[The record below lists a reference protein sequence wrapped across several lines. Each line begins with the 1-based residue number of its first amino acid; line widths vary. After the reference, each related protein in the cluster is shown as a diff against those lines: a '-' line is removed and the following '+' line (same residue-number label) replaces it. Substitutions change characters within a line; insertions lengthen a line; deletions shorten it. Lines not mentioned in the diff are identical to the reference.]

1 MNEKVIQGFAFGI
14 SQVQIRYKKEIE
26 EKIKDV
32 LNVNSSAAYHNYR
45 TGRQKLK
52 TDQALQIQEI
62 FKQYGINQPWG
73 SAQ

>member
-32 LNVNSSAAYHNYR
+32 LSVKSSAAYHNYR